1 LFNKG
6 DIVLIDTNV
15 ILEAH
20 RVCCWKALSEYFS
33 LHTVDKVIEET
44 QTGYQNRK
52 PEQTIDANLL
62 KTTFTYIET
71 ISELQ
76 VIEFDLNAEKSLPL
90 DDGEKAL
97 IIYAH
102 TLGKK
107 VWFLNSPDKAAIKY
121 ACKVGWG
128 DNLVSLESMSTHL
141 KLNLKH
147 PLKQNYTSQWLSQ
160 EKIRFNQG
168 IL

>member
-1 LFNKG
+1 MFSKG

-15 ILEAH
+15 ILEGH
-20 RVCCWKALSEYFS
+20 RVSCWKALSDYFS

-52 PEQTIDANLL
+52 PEQTIDSGTL
-62 KTTFTYIET
+62 KSTFTHIET

-76 VIEFDLNAEKSLPL
+76 VIEFDLNAKKTLPL

-102 TLGKK
+102 TFIKN

-121 ACKVGWG
+121 ACHAGWS
-128 DNLVSLESMSTHL
+128 DNLVSLESMAKHL
-141 KLNLKH
+141 NINLKQ

>member
-1 LFNKG
+1 MFNKG

-20 RVCCWKALSEYFS
+20 RVCCWKPLSDYFG
-33 LHTVDKVIEET
+33 LYTVDKVIEET
-44 QTGYQNRK
+44 QTGYQNRN
-52 PEQTIDANLL
+52 PEQTIDVNFL
-62 KTTFTYIET
+62 KTTFAHIEV
-71 ISELQ
+71 INEVQ
-76 VIEFDLNAEKSLPL
+76 VIAFDLTAEKSIPL

-121 ACKVGWG
+121 ACKMGWS
-128 DNLVSLESMSTHL
+128 DNLVSLESMTMHL
-141 KLNLKH
+141 KLKLNQA
-147 PLKQNYTSQWLSQ
+147 LKQNYTSHWLSQ
-160 EKIRFNQG
+160 QKFRFNQG